1 MRSRQRIGLLETE
14 PIRAAGFRSVFE
26 GKLSIEIVPV
36 DVTGLIAD
44 RSLSVALL
52 GLHNS
57 TDAFETL
64 AVIKAARP
72 NMRLILMGLGATDEI
87 IINAIAAG
95 AKGYLEDSASAEQ
108 VEQAIEVVTSGSIW
122 APRRVLALF
131 VDRVIHSSAAR
142 ALRRNNSHFTE
153 REREVLKLL
162 VSARSNREIAE
173 DLNIE
178 ERTVK
183 AHVARLMRK
192 VGVDNRIALS
202 VHAVTNELLS
212 KESSLVLSNVL
223 GTEDHGLS

>member
-1 MRSRQRIGLLETE
+1 MKPEPKARARLRIGLVETE

-26 GKLSIEIVPV
+26 KKPSIEIVSV
-36 DVTGLIAD
+36 DVAELIED
-44 RSLSVALL
+44 KSISVALL

-57 TDAFETL
+57 TQALETL
-64 AVIKAARP
+64 AAIRAARP
-72 NMRLILMGLGATDEI
+72 TMRLILMGLGATDEI
-87 IINAIAAG
+87 IINAIAVG
-95 AKGYLEDSASAEQ
+95 AKGYLEDTASADQ
-108 VEQAIEVVTSGSIW
+108 VQQAIEVVASGSIW
-122 APRRVLALF
+122 APRRILALF

-142 ALRRNNSHFTE
+142 ALRRNSSHFTE

-173 DLNIE
+173 FLKIE

-202 VHAVTNELLS
+202 VHAVTNALLT
-212 KESSLVLSNVL
+212 KD
-223 GTEDHGLS
+223 GAAD